1 MAKHTHTGHPR
12 WERGMGEEEG
22 EELSQVGNP
31 GHYHWIRNGTKKSTS
46 D

>member
-1 MAKHTHTGHPR
+1 MATHTHTHTGHS
-12 WERGMGEEEG
+12 RGEQGMREG